1 MTWVPPPECP
11 VICRT
16 SGASGGK
23 LAVIH
28 LLSDFCPLTVKVMR
42 VDFAHPATVGIE
54 HDSLDAEMTLR
65 IWVSISHPHI

>member
-1 MTWVPPPECP
+1 
-11 VICRT
+11 
-16 SGASGGK
+16 
-23 LAVIH
+23 
-28 LLSDFCPLTVKVMR
+28 MR